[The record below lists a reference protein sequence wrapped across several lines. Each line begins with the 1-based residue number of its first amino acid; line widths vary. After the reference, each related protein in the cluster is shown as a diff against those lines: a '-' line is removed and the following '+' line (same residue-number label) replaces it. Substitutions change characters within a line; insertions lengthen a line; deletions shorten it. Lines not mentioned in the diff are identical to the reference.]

1 MLIII
6 QLKMLTKLYKE
17 HQVKQKQQRI
27 EIEAARSKALKD
39 VSVVSDGMMDSVNR
53 GVAVMF
59 SNQKK
64 LEEQTRRLEAQ
75 SERFAKQTEQWLAM
89 TSKFYDALKE
99 LGDVENWAGVI
110 ERDMRAITIS
120 LEYIHKEQSTQPVY
134 HP

>member
-1 MLIII
+1 
-6 QLKMLTKLYKE
+6 MLTKLYKE

>member
-1 MLIII
+1 
-6 QLKMLTKLYKE
+6 MLTKLYKE
-17 HQVKQKQQRI
+17 HQAKQKQRRAD
-27 EIEAARSKALKD
+27 IEAYRTKALRD
-39 VSVVSDGMMDSVNR
+39 VNIVSDSLMDSVNR

-75 SERFAKQTEQWLAM
+75 SERFCKQTEQWLLM

-110 ERDMRAITIS
+110 ERDMRAIAIS
-120 LEYIHKEQSTQPVY
+120 LEYIHKEQSTP
-134 HP
+134 PAFTS